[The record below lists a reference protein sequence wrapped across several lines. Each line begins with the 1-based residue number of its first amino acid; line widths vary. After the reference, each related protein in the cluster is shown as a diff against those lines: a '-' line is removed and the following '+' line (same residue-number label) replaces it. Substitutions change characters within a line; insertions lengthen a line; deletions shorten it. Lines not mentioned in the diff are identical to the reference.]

1 MDAMTDLR
9 SETGIEVELAASMRD
24 HARSLHEAR
33 SVDETLAGIT
43 QAAVDAIPGADW
55 ASITMVT
62 DRKQL
67 ETRAPTGQVVIDI
80 DREQYDTAEGPCLSA
95 LWDAA
100 VVRSDDIGIDERW
113 PTWSKR
119 VRALDVGS
127 MLSFRLFV
135 RGDVLGALNTYAASP
150 GAYDVDAE
158 SVGVLFASHAAIA
171 LSGAEEIAQL
181 RQAASSRDLIG
192 QAKGILMERY
202 DFDSDSEAFDLL
214 VRASQTSHIKLHEVA
229 RQIVDRRREFREP

>member
-1 MDAMTDLR
+1 MDAMTDVR
-9 SETGIEVELAASMRD
+9 SELETEVELAISMRD

-33 SVDETLAGIT
+33 SVEKTLEGIT

-62 DRKQL
+62 DRKNL
-67 ETRAPTGQVVIDI
+67 ETRAPTGPVVIRI
-80 DREQYDTAEGPCLSA
+80 DQEQYDTGEGPCLSA

-100 VVRSDDIGIDERW
+100 VVRADDIATDDRW
-113 PTWSKR
+113 PTWAAR
-119 VRALDVGS
+119 VRGLDVGA

-135 RGDVLGALNTYAASP
+135 RGDVLGALNTYASAAGS
-150 GAYDVDAE
+150 YDADAE
-158 SVGVLFASHAAIA
+158 SVGLLFASHAAIA
-171 LSGAEEIAQL
+171 LSGAEEVAQL

-202 DFDSDSEAFDLL
+202 DFDSDTEAFDLL

-229 RQIVDRRREFREP
+229 RQIVNRRREFRTP